1 MICNQYFCRK
11 HRGGGVE
18 IESGSGD
25 ITLKTGVGS
34 TNDVGGNINIVA
46 STSAWN
52 QKSYN
57 YNYNYNYNYYDNEA
71 KSREIN
77 FGFDEVSDDS
87 TTQRQISL
95 QLKSSKNST
104 RLISTV
110 PIQVTTIQ
118 YSSDERIKKDITG
131 VKTGELLDRMRQIQ
145 LREYGESNES
155 SFVFFMSPPPLPT
168 FLFKPIY
175 SQAIPTNGDSQ
186 GAWRRMMLGSGE

>member
-1 MICNQYFCRK
+1 MFILVVCNQFIWRK

-34 TNDVGGNINIVA
+34 SNKVGGNINFIA

-52 QKSYN
+52 QRK

-71 KSREIN
+71 TSKEIN
-77 FGFDEVSDDS
+77 LGFDEVSDDS

-95 QLKSSKNST
+95 QLKKSKNST

-131 VKTGELLDRMRQIQ
+131 VNTGELLDRMRQIQ
-145 LREYGESNES
+145 LREYGESN
-155 SFVFFMSPPPLPT
+155 
-168 FLFKPIY
+168 
-175 SQAIPTNGDSQ
+175 
-186 GAWRRMMLGSGE
+186 